1 MASLDNQH
9 PTVTRQLTYL
19 FLTLFYLDSLIG
31 LLVFIDQMSKKLT
44 FLDFLAPY
52 DQWLALADVAIF
64 GWLAIG
70 SGSRWAHSMAVAYTS
85 ADTAG
90 VVRIIL
96 RIVATGVLV
105 SAIVSLLTS
114 SSAAALTIGSFTVL
128 VAGFATQTV
137 LGNAVAGLFVALFRP
152 IRVGDNVTAAGNSG
166 AVVTITLMH
175 TILETEDRE
184 IMIPNSNIANSV
196 LIRHRK
202 LED

>member
-70 SGSRWAHSMAVAYTS
+70 SGSIVWPVGYRSAGEYGCGFWRKGDHRVTS
-85 ADTAG
+85 AKKTPVPDGPAAI
-90 VVRIIL
+90 VRLPTGCIL

-105 SAIVSLLTS
+105 CPGRPRWICTVW
-114 SSAAALTIGSFTVL
+114 SSASRAALLAVIQPQVHK
-128 VAGFATQTV
+128 AG
-137 LGNAVAGLFVALFRP
+137 
-152 IRVGDNVTAAGNSG
+152 AA
-166 AVVTITLMH
+166 
-175 TILETEDRE
+175 R
-184 IMIPNSNIANSV
+184 
-196 LIRHRK
+196 R
-202 LED
+202 

>member
-105 SAIVSLLTS
+105 SRVPGSGVRGRGSGERETTASSLAGKEESSRKEDNSAQGKDGPAGAI
-114 SSAAALTIGSFTVL
+114 AQG
-128 VAGFATQTV
+128 
-137 LGNAVAGLFVALFRP
+137 GNGR
-152 IRVGDNVTAAGNSG
+152 
-166 AVVTITLMH
+166 
-175 TILETEDRE
+175 
-184 IMIPNSNIANSV
+184 
-196 LIRHRK
+196 
-202 LED
+202 